1 MALSGKSHEKKVLST
16 GIVKVQ
22 VSISARARMR
32 TDSGGMNCFRRSKL
46 LASGLRPY
54 VVGDARTRCA
64 EQRLQC
70 THNPSHQNDNDDE
83 QPQDDGR
90 GNIRMAGREPC
101 QPYCNNVFSKTQP
114 DVGEWLRRGCNG
126 SAYRCL
132 SSMRGQRNNSA

>member
-1 MALSGKSHEKKVLST
+1 MALSGKPHDKKVLST
-16 GIVKVQ
+16 GIVKSKF
-22 VSISARARMR
+22 SILARVRCALISWW
-32 TDSGGMNCFRRSKL
+32 DEFFRRRKW

-70 THNPSHQNDNDDE
+70 THNPSHQNNNNDE
-83 QPQDDGR
+83 QPQDNGR
-90 GNIRMAGREPC
+90 GNIRMASREPC

-132 SSMRGQRNNSA
+132 SSMRGQRNNST